1 MLLKQPCFN
10 RKVLGSGLLDVA
22 GLCCLDN
29 VKGNEAGWDLGLE
42 IPRVG
47 VEVGAP
53 GMLGFL
59 IPWFSCRA

>member
-1 MLLKQPCFN
+1 MGFWTWLDFAAWIMLKEMQQD
-10 RKVLGSGLLDVA
+10 GA
-22 GLCCLDN
+22 W
-29 VKGNEAGWDLGLE
+29 GWKSL
-42 IPRVG
+42 RVG